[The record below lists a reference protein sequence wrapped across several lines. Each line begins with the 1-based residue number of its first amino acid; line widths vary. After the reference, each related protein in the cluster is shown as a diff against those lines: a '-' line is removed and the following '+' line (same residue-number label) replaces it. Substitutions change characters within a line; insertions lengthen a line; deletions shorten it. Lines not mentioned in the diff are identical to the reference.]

1 MKHVHGL
8 FSLFAAACLMAAGP
22 VQAADPSPVVL
33 TDAEV
38 LGVLTIA
45 NGAEV
50 SSGEVAVTKGQK
62 QEVKDFGTKMVA
74 DHTAN
79 NLRIEAVELKS
90 GITRAES
97 DASRQLK
104 TDTDKMIDDLK
115 SAKDVDFD
123 INYIDNQVMMHQQL
137 LDQLDN
143 EFLPNAQ
150 NSDIKDYLTETRT
163 MIESHLTDALK
174 IQQDLAQP

>member
-104 TDTDKMIDDLK
+104 TDTDKMIGPYRRDTLHFIPET
-115 SAKDVDFD
+115 SFTLFGTQKDRPLV
-123 INYIDNQVMMHQQL
+123 QL
-137 LDQLDN
+137 
-143 EFLPNAQ
+143 
-150 NSDIKDYLTETRT
+150 
-163 MIESHLTDALK
+163 
-174 IQQDLAQP
+174 